1 MTTQIADAAFGY
13 APGKI
18 ILLGEHAVVYGQP
31 ALAATL
37 DRGVR
42 VAVSRLPG
50 EASGPVLRGTGF
62 GVDAQARPDPQGEGP
77 EALRL
82 ALSRLIEL
90 CGERVRGLQ
99 FVVEGGIPA
108 GSGFGSSAAL
118 SVAILRGVHRFFG
131 EPVSDE
137 QVIAD
142 AFALERVFHGN
153 PSGVD
158 HSVIARGGLV
168 WYRRGEGDRPPA
180 VESVRIPRRLRFAIG
195 LAGAHAGT
203 AHAVGALR
211 DRARRHPAVYEHLYS
226 GIGQLAVEARRCVEE
241 GHLGALGELMDL
253 NQGYLNALG
262 VSTPAIEALC
272 AIARDRGAL
281 GAKLTGA
288 GGGGAVIAL
297 VDDDPEPVVRAFSAA
312 GYGAFS
318 AEIRADAARDDDDDG
333 AAVPSLLHAHP
344 GRDGAS
350 RG

>member
-1 MTTQIADAAFGY
+1 MSADAAFGY

-42 VAVSRLPG
+42 VAVSRLA
-50 EASGPVLRGTGF
+50 EDAKGPVLRGAGF
-62 GVDAQARPDPQGEGP
+62 GIDVTGARPDPGGAGP
-77 EALRL
+77 EPLRRALAKL
-82 ALSRLIEL
+82 VEL
-90 CGERVRGLQ
+90 YGERVRSLS

-108 GSGFGSSAAL
+108 GSGLGSSAAL
-118 SVAILRGVHRFFG
+118 SVAMIRGVHRFFG
-131 EPVSDE
+131 ETISDE
-137 QVIAD
+137 AVIAD
-142 AFALERVFHGN
+142 AFALERVFHGT

-168 WYRRGEGDRPPA
+168 SFQKNVETGA
-180 VESVRIPRRLRFAIG
+180 VHLESVTLPRRLRFAVG

-211 DRARRHPAVYEHLYS
+211 ERAKRHPRAYQRLWDA
-226 GIGQLAVEARRCVEE
+226 IGELVVEARGYLES
-241 GHLGALGELMDL
+241 GQLGALGELMDL

-272 AIARDRGAL
+272 SIARDRGAL

-288 GGGGAVIAL
+288 GGGGAMIAL
-297 VDDDPEPVVRAFSAA
+297 VDDDPAPVVRAFQAA
-312 GYGAFS
+312 GYGAFA
-318 AEIRADAARDDDDDG
+318 AEIRAASSANDADEDPSARNDSLPTHDT
-333 AAVPSLLHAHP
+333 AIAVESTP
-344 GRDGAS
+344 
-350 RG
+350 